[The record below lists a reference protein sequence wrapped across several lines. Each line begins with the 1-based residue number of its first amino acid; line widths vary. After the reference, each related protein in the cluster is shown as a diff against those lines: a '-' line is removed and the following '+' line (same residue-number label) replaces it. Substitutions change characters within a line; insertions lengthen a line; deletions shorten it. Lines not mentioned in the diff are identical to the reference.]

1 MTQQP
6 PGYAPPPAQQPKNNL
21 ALAIL
26 ATIFCFPITGIV
38 AIVKAA
44 QVNGLW
50 VQGQYAE
57 AQASAN
63 AAKKW
68 VIWSVIIWAII
79 LVVYIILF
87 ATGAMNLDVDTTTS

>member
-57 AQASAN
+57 AQASAA

-68 VIWSVIIWAII
+68 VIWSVVIW
-79 LVVYIILF
+79 VVLIVIYGVLF
-87 ATGAMNLDVDTTTS
+87 AAGVMNMDVDTTTS

>member
-6 PGYAPPPAQQPKNNL
+6 PGYAPPPAQQPKSHL

-44 QVNGLW
+44 QVNGFW
-50 VQGQYAE
+50 VGGNYAGAE
-57 AQASAN
+57 ASSKSAM
-63 AAKKW
+63 KW
-68 VIWSVIIWAII
+68 ILWSVAIAVIIAVI
-79 LVVYIILF
+79 YAILF
-87 ATGAMNLDVDTTTS
+87 ATGVMTADIDTSTS

>member
-1 MTQQP
+1 MTQQS
-6 PGYAPPPAQQPKNNL
+6 PGYPPAAPQPKNNL

-57 AQASAN
+57 AQASAS
-63 AAKKW
+63 AARKW
-68 VIWSVIIWAII
+68 VIWSVVIWFVIIVI
-79 LVVYIILF
+79 YGILF
-87 ATGAMNLDVDTTTS
+87 ATGVMNMDVDTTTS

>member
-1 MTQQP
+1 MSQQP
-6 PGYAPPPAQQPKNNL
+6 YAPPPAQQPKNNL

-50 VQGQYAE
+50 VQGQYGE
-57 AQASAN
+57 AQASAK

-68 VIWSVIIWAII
+68 VIWSVVIWAI
-79 LVVYIILF
+79 LVVVYIILLST
-87 ATGAMNLDVDTTTS
+87 AVINMDVDTTTS

>member
-1 MTQQP
+1 MSQQP
-6 PGYAPPPAQQPKNNL
+6 YGAPPPAQQPKNNL

-57 AQASAN
+57 AEASAK

-68 VIWSVIIWAII
+68 VIYSVIAWVVI
-79 LVVYIILF
+79 LVIYGVLF
-87 ATGAMNLDVDTTTS
+87 AAGVMNMDVETTTS

>member
-6 PGYAPPPAQQPKNNL
+6 PGYAPPPTQQPKNNL

-57 AQASAN
+57 AQASAA

-68 VIWSVIIWAII
+68 VIWSVIIWAVCIAI
-79 LVVYIILF
+79 CIALL
-87 ATGAMNLDVDTTTS
+87 AAGAINMDVDTTTS

>member
-1 MTQQP
+1 MSQQP
-6 PGYAPPPAQQPKNNL
+6 YGAPTPAPQPKNNL
-21 ALAIL
+21 VLAIL
-26 ATIFCFPITGIV
+26 ATVFCFPITGIV

-57 AQASAN
+57 AEASAK

-68 VIWSVIIWAII
+68 VIWSVIIWAVII
-79 LVVYIILF
+79 VIYIALF
-87 ATGAMNLDVDTTTS
+87 AAGVMNMDVETSTS

>member
-6 PGYAPPPAQQPKNNL
+6 YGQPPAQPKNNL

-50 VQGQYAE
+50 VQGQYDE
-57 AQASAN
+57 AQKSAAS
-63 AAKKW
+63 AKKW
-68 VIWSVIIWAII
+68 VIWSVVIWFAII
-79 LVVYIILF
+79 VIYGILF
-87 ATGAMNLDVDTTTS
+87 ATGVMNMDVETTTP

>member
-1 MTQQP
+1 MSQQP
-6 PGYAPPPAQQPKNNL
+6 YGQPPAQQPKNNL

-57 AQASAN
+57 AEASAKS
-63 AAKKW
+63 AKKW
-68 VIWSVIIWAII
+68 VMWSVVAWVII
-79 LVVYIILF
+79 LVIYGVLF
-87 ATGAMNLDVDTTTS
+87 ATGAMNMDVNTTTS

>member
-1 MTQQP
+1 MSQQP
-6 PGYAPPPAQQPKNNL
+6 YAQPPAQQPKNNL

-57 AQASAN
+57 AEASAK

-68 VIWSVIIWAII
+68 VIYSVIAWVII
-79 LVVYIILF
+79 LVIYGVLF
-87 ATGAMNLDVDTTTS
+87 AAGVMNTDVETTTS

>member
-6 PGYAPPPAQQPKNNL
+6 PAPQAPKNNL

-57 AQASAN
+57 AQASAA

-68 VIWSVIIWAII
+68 VIYSVIAWVVI
-79 LVVYIILF
+79 LVIYGVLF
-87 ATGAMNLDVDTTTS
+87 AAGVMTMDVDTTTS